1 MDKETLKK
9 LWKNKRTHSLMVL
22 IIWIVS
28 LGLLMGV
35 VTIMSELSPRNKNEI
50 PKVEEKTTT
59 KSKEEKLHDLQSDE
73 YKMIFLVTAKDNTFK
88 YEGTEQND
96 IVSGYKE
103 DQTGIKKYRI
113 ENGKIYEI
121 VLDQTTEIN
130 GIYENVLENLLNR
143 EKLIDLLLENREK
156 NVLLYQG
163 ENLKVNI
170 EDNKEEIEI
179 IGIESDTTTYEFIF
193 EKNKNVH

>member
-35 VTIMSELSPRNKNEI
+35 VTIISELSPRNKNEI

-59 KSKEEKLHDLQSDE
+59 KSKEEKLRDLQSDE
-73 YKMIFLVTAKDNTFK
+73 YKMIFLVTAEDNTFK

-121 VLDQTTEIN
+121 VLDQVTEIES
-130 GIYENVLENLLNR
+130 IYENILGDLLNR
-143 EKLIDLLLENREK
+143 EKLIDLLLENKEK

-170 EDNKEEIEI
+170 EDNKEEIET

-193 EKNKNVH
+193 EKNKNVQ

>member
-59 KSKEEKLHDLQSDE
+59 KSKEEKLRDLQSDE

-121 VLDQTTEIN
+121 VLYQVTEI
-130 GIYENVLENLLNR
+130 
-143 EKLIDLLLENREK
+143 
-156 NVLLYQG
+156 
-163 ENLKVNI
+163 
-170 EDNKEEIEI
+170 
-179 IGIESDTTTYEFIF
+179 
-193 EKNKNVH
+193 

>member
-59 KSKEEKLHDLQSDE
+59 KSKEEKLRDLQSDE
-73 YKMIFLVTAKDNTFK
+73 YKMIFLVTAEDNTFK

-121 VLDQTTEIN
+121 VLDQVTEIES
-130 GIYENVLENLLNR
+130 IYENILGDLLNR
-143 EKLIDLLLENREK
+143 EKLIDLLLENKEK

-170 EDNKEEIEI
+170 EDNKEEIET

-193 EKNKNVH
+193 EKNKNVQ

>member
-50 PKVEEKTTT
+50 PKIEEKTTT
-59 KSKEEKLHDLQSDE
+59 KSKEEKLRDLQSDE
-73 YKMIFLVTAKDNTFK
+73 YKMIFLVTAEDNTFK

-121 VLDQTTEIN
+121 VLDQVTEIES
-130 GIYENVLENLLNR
+130 IYENILGDLLNR
-143 EKLIDLLLENREK
+143 EKLIDLLLENKEK

-170 EDNKEEIEI
+170 EDNKEEIET

-193 EKNKNVH
+193 EKNKNVQ

>member
-59 KSKEEKLHDLQSDE
+59 KSKEEKLRDLQSDE
-73 YKMIFLVTAKDNTFK
+73 YKMIFLVTAEDNTFK

-121 VLDQTTEIN
+121 VLDQVTEIES
-130 GIYENVLENLLNR
+130 IYENILGDLLNR
-143 EKLIDLLLENREK
+143 EKLIDLLLENKEK

-170 EDNKEEIEI
+170 EDNKEEIET

-193 EKNKNVH
+193 EKNKNV